1 MGALVRA
8 ISSRS
13 DPLVS
18 NLLGFPIES
27 GSDGPEHRGR
37 FPSPIPSDRVP
48 ASVSPMTLSGI
59 NQDIELLGKTFHLQT
74 QVSANPD
81 LSVRTEIFIGG
92 KLVATRES
100 PLEEIDASDS
110 KALREAMKA
119 QHKRIAAS
127 VVDRAR
133 RYQER
138 QQEES
143 VAEAV
148 ASKKPAKHATDTG
161 APKASE
167 DDDVPRSQGPT
178 VEVALRVRRLYEQFR
193 LRLLIPRRPSKNL
206 GERLENAEREFT
218 WILDS
223 EIFHRIRIDE
233 QLRFNLLHDQ
243 ISEWLA
249 GGRSPVRAAQIWSEV
264 VAFLKYLGEVNNR
277 AELAAFDRD
286 LLRWALRV
294 VDEQGM
300 NERTL
305 EHLSMIRGRD
315 EDLDRLLG
323 DPGETSRE
331 VWVAHFRRVLAGLEF
346 AGRP

>member
-1 MGALVRA
+1 
-8 ISSRS
+8 
-13 DPLVS
+13 
-18 NLLGFPIES
+18 
-27 GSDGPEHRGR
+27 
-37 FPSPIPSDRVP
+37 
-48 ASVSPMTLSGI
+48 MTLSGI
-59 NQDIELLGKTFHLQT
+59 NQDIDLLGKTFHLQT
-74 QVSANPD
+74 QVSGNPE
-81 LSVRTEIFIGG
+81 LCVRTEIFIGG

-100 PLEEIDASDS
+100 PLEEVDASDS
-110 KALREAMKA
+110 KALREFMKA

-143 VAEAV
+143 AAEAAQGEAPPTPGTTAGGAAPGV
-148 ASKKPAKHATDTG
+148 GDEAAPTG
-161 APKASE
+161 
-167 DDDVPRSQGPT
+167 QGPT

-206 GERLENAEREFT
+206 GERLENAEREFA

-243 ISEWLA
+243 IREWLA
-249 GGRSPVRAAQIWSEV
+249 GGRSPVRAAQIWSEI

-286 LLRWALRV
+286 LLRWAIRT

-305 EHLSMIRGRD
+305 EHLGMIRGRD
-315 EDLDRLLG
+315 EELDRLLTEPG
-323 DPGETSRE
+323 DTSRE